1 MKLKRTPP
9 RPDTTPMIF
18 PAETPLDPVCH
29 EVRALYVALNS
40 PVVTLESLSVGPA
53 SAVIALHLA
62 DGATLAVRSVRTG
75 QVAFFTSSA
84 ELRDRPHLAV
94 DAALS
99 FAESLGF
106 LFDDDEVATRGD
118 EGPREAAWL
127 WWELLG
133 ETRETETL
141 DEPEGAPP
149 DPSGSV
155 QVTPPEVGGD
165 LDPPGDGQLC
175 AVLVDGRGPDP
186 NPTGSSALVL
196 SKFRWARASGALE
209 RRDAA
214 GADSD
219 PDLGLG
225 R

>member
-106 LFDDDEVATRGD
+106 LFDDDEVAARGD

-141 DEPEGAPP
+141 DELEGDPSGPTGCVQVAPP
-149 DPSGSV
+149 DV
-155 QVTPPEVGGD
+155 D
-165 LDPPGDGQLC
+165 DDFDPPGDNQLC
-175 AVLVDGRGPDP
+175 AVLMEGREPDT
-186 NPTGSSALVL
+186 TGSNALLL
-196 SKFRWARASGALE
+196 SKFRWAGAPGALE
-209 RRDAA
+209 RRDAPRA
-214 GADSD
+214 ESD

>member
-1 MKLKRTPP
+1 MKLKRSLP
-9 RPDTTPMIF
+9 RPDTSPMIF

-40 PVVTLESLSVGPA
+40 PVVTLESLPVGPA
-53 SAVIALHLA
+53 SAVVALHLA
-62 DGATLAVRSVRTG
+62 EGATLAVRSVRTG
-75 QVAFFTSSA
+75 QVVFFTSSA

-94 DAALS
+94 DAVLS

-106 LFDDDEVATRGD
+106 LFDDDEVAARGD

-141 DEPEGAPP
+141 DEPEEDPLDPAGPRQVAPA
-149 DPSGSV
+149 DFDD
-155 QVTPPEVGGD
+155 D
-165 LDPPGDGQLC
+165 LDPPGDRRVC
-175 AVLVDGRGPDP
+175 
-186 NPTGSSALVL
+186 SALAERSAPEAICSNSLPL
-196 SKFRWARASGALE
+196 SKFRWARGQGALAGRDPSGADLD
-209 RRDAA
+209 RD
-214 GADSD
+214 
-219 PDLGLG
+219 LRLG

>member
-9 RPDTTPMIF
+9 RPDTTAMIF

-40 PVVTLESLSVGPA
+40 PVVTLESLPVGPA

-84 ELRDRPHLAV
+84 ELRERPHLAV

-106 LFDDDEVATRGD
+106 LFDDDEVAARGD

-141 DEPEGAPP
+141 DELEGDPS
-149 DPSGSV
+149 DPSGHV
-155 QVTPPEVGGD
+155 QVTPSDVDDD
-165 LDPPGDGQLC
+165 LDPPGDDRLC
-175 AVLVDGRGPDP
+175 AVLVEGQEPDLACS
-186 NPTGSSALVL
+186 NALLL

-209 RRDAA
+209 RRDAP

>member
-9 RPDTTPMIF
+9 RPDTRPMIF

-40 PVVTLESLSVGPA
+40 PVVTLESLPVGPA
-53 SAVIALHLA
+53 SAVVALHLA

-84 ELRDRPHLAV
+84 ELRERPHLAV

-106 LFDDDEVATRGD
+106 LFDDDEVAARGD
-118 EGPREAAWL
+118 EGTREAAWL

-141 DEPEGAPP
+141 DEPEG
-149 DPSGSV
+149 DPSDPTGPVEAASSDV
-155 QVTPPEVGGD
+155 DDD
-165 LDPPGDGQLC
+165 LDPPGDDQLC
-175 AVLVDGRGPDP
+175 AVLVEGRDSDP
-186 NPTGSSALVL
+186 TCSSALLL

-209 RRDAA
+209 GRDAP
-214 GADSD
+214 GADPD